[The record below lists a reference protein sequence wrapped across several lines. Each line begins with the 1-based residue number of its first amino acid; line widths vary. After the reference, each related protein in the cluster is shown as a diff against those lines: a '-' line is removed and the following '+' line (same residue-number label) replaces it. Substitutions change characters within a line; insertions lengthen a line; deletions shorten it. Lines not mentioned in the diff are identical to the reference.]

1 MPRRRKSQLV
11 KRDQQD
17 LVAALPVLILRNRQN
32 LWQKPWAEPG
42 GVWNIKI
49 PGFQK
54 IFIRN
59 LQTQRQKFLIEA
71 PKAPKVRRVEIPTL
85 LKEYSWYNMGTIE
98 AGSVITDPD
107 AYEMFASEV
116 QRKARE
122 LFGEEAKV
130 LHWTE
135 SIELEDSRI
144 LVIEVPKKTFLD
156 LDKRE
161 LLYGFAGEQEKRLR
175 IEVSIFITYPREN
188 E

>member
-1 MPRRRKSQLV
+1 
-11 KRDQQD
+11 
-17 LVAALPVLILRNRQN
+17 
-32 LWQKPWAEPG
+32 
-42 GVWNIKI
+42 
-49 PGFQK
+49 
-54 IFIRN
+54 
-59 LQTQRQKFLIEA
+59 
-71 PKAPKVRRVEIPTL
+71 
-85 LKEYSWYNMGTIE
+85 MGTIE

-130 LHWTE
+130 LRWTE
-135 SIELEDSRI
+135 SVELEDSRI

-161 LLYGFAGEQEKRLR
+161 LLYEFAGEQEKRLR